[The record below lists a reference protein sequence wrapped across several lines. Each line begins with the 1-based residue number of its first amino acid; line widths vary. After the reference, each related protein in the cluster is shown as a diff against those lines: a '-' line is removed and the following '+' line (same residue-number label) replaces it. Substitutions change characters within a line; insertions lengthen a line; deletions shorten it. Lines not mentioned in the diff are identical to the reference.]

1 MTTAGRNRL
10 ILAAVILG
18 GIFFDFITRVLIAL

>member
-1 MTTAGRNRL
+1 MNKIALHRL

-18 GIFFDFITRVLIAL
+18 GIAFDFITRVIE